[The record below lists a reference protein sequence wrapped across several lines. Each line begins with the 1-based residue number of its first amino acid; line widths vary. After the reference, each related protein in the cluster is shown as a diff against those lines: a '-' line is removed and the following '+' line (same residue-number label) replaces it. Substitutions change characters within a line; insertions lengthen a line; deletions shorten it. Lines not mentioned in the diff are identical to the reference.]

1 MFQRQGV
8 ESFGRYLELL
18 CLRERAGGRRSPE
31 RAVRRQAGEEM
42 PVSRRR
48 ATACESWVRERAS
61 AWTGGRGTG
70 DGGQVRRDAG
80 CGQRTGG

>member
-31 RAVRRQAGEEM
+31 RAVRRQTGEEM

-48 ATACESWVRERAS
+48 ATACESWVRERS
-61 AWTGGRGTG
+61 VGLDGGTG
-70 DGGQVRRDAG
+70 DEGQVRRDAG